1 MTMSIQELL
10 VQAMNVANR
19 LSGITSVE
27 VSKYGSSNSIDI
39 TFKNSVGDSY
49 NVNYDV
55 TLEGHTYNKTISLI
69 SNLSRRERF
78 SELDYSQ
85 DDLKMILERV
95 NK

>member
-1 MTMSIQELL
+1 MTIQELL

-19 LSGITSVE
+19 LSGVTSVE

-39 TFKNSVGDSY
+39 TFKNSIGDSY
-49 NVNYDV
+49 NVTYDV

-69 SNLSRRERF
+69 SNLSKHESL

-85 DDLKMILERV
+85 DYLKMMLERV